1 MEFEFVKQLASYG
14 LLGVVSALFGA
25 WALSKDRQLTKERL
39 QYMEKLEAQAAA
51 HKAEMHALEERY
63 ITKAETW
70 MTKHHELMAS
80 MNDVMDR
87 LEKRLG

>member
-1 MEFEFVKQLASYG
+1 MELELFKAIASYG
-14 LLGVVSALFGA
+14 LLGVVCALFGVIA
-25 WALSKDRQLTKERL
+25 FSKDKQLTKERL
-39 QYMEKLEAQAAA
+39 EYMEELKAQAAA

-70 MTKHHELMAS
+70 MAKHHELMAS